1 MLIDYLMSETDI
13 LSLDGAA
20 VLIGILGRQL

>member
-1 MLIDYLMSETDI
+1 MIIDYLMSETDI

-20 VLIGILGRQL
+20 ILTGILGRQL